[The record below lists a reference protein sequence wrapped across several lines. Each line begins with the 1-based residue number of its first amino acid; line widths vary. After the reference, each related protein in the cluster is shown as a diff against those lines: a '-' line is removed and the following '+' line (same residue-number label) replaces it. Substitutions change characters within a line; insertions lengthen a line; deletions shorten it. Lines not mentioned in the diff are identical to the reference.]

1 MFNDTIR
8 AKDMQ
13 LSSIEAPLK
22 FDFTIHPYWMI
33 GMHDMCTGFNDLDD
47 KEYAD
52 KLKAALLAMLYLVD
66 TIEGRLFALDE
77 KNTRDIKSIKT
88 LLLAIKY
95 SLVKFGKVDDK
106 ILSTILKAIKLET
119 EKMDAEVDSF
129 NVDITRELEKYK
141 DEQKKVSKPDK
152 QEQLDKVYEG
162 INALHVEDAEM
173 NQGIENVN
181 RDNIETILLNMF
193 DRIKNSQDKTYALYK
208 ASGKAYDSWSWEHNA
223 IKVTGRRKAKHF
235 EKVRGEALSGDTILG
250 IIAAVAGDPR
260 FMSVRMGIF
269 DSIMEDNDRSR

>member
-13 LSSIEAPLK
+13 LNSASAPLK

-33 GMHDMCTGFNDLDD
+33 GMYDMCTGFDGLDNE
-47 KEYAD
+47 EYAD

-77 KNTRDIKSIKT
+77 QNTRDVKSVKT

-95 SLVKFGKVDDK
+95 SLVKVGKVDDK
-106 ILSTILKAIKLET
+106 VLSTILKAIKLET

-129 NVDITRELEKYK
+129 NIDITNELEKHK
-141 DEQKKVSKPDK
+141 ETEKEVSDQDKK
-152 QEQLDKVYEG
+152 EQLDNVYNV
-162 INALHVEDAEM
+162 IANTHVEDAEM
-173 NQGIENVN
+173 NEKIESVS

-208 ASGKAYDSWSWEHNA
+208 ASGKRYDSWDWDNNA
-223 IKVTGRRKAKHF
+223 IKVVGARKAKHF
-235 EKVRGEALSGDTILG
+235 SKVRGEALSGDTILG

-260 FMSVRMGIF
+260 FMPVRMGIF